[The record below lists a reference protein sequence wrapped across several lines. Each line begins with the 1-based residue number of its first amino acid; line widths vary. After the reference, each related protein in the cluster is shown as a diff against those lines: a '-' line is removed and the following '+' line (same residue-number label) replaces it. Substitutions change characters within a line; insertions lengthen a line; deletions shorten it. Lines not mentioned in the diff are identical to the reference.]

1 MVRENLGLS
10 QVRDR
15 RVIVEKK
22 IKDQE
27 VIDNL
32 EGKLEVSAIPH
43 LRDSITSSKV
53 MLDVIIALMPALIA
67 GVYFFR
73 MRALLLCLVSVGS
86 CVLSEYAFQ
95 KLTKRPV
102 TIGDLSAVV
111 TGLLLA
117 FNVPVTMPFY
127 MVIFG

>member
-1 MVRENLGLS
+1 MVRENLELS

-53 MLDVIIALMPALIA
+53 MLDVIIALLQ
-67 GVYFFR
+67 VFTS
-73 MRALLLCLVSVGS
+73 L
-86 CVLSEYAFQ
+86 E
-95 KLTKRPV
+95 
-102 TIGDLSAVV
+102 
-111 TGLLLA
+111 
-117 FNVPVTMPFY
+117 
-127 MVIFG
+127 